1 MEIITQ
7 QTLQEAKEY
16 DSQKAT
22 LQYYLDYLGLHD
34 IHEEGVQKRTSS
46 TYLKR

>member
-22 LQYYLDYLGLHD
+22 LQYYLDYLGLYD
-34 IHEEGVQKRTSS
+34 IRDEGMEK
-46 TYLKR
+46 